1 LAGDLDDLRLWR
13 RALAAAE
20 VASLVGREPP
30 PRLVATRAVFSDR
43 DDLSV
48 AVRGEFGPGAAPGD
62 WEDLRRWHADDI
74 AAWCDETD
82 VTLGEGGLLVQRG
95 GKRFSEPPRH
105 YLIDRFDGTKPD
117 YYAAHDELGGM
128 TLALGSWF
136 GFQRRVLAA
145 VPARAPR
152 AESLAANAGGGIE
165 RTFTADDIPVALAL
179 SWRGDLRP
187 GGPERSAELRLRD
200 GRVLS
205 ARCAPDSSDRLTLTV
220 GDAAQP
226 AVARQTVAAAG
237 EFRFTVVVRDGL
249 LRFRAV
255 GVASGVALFQETVRL
270 PGLRAADVAE
280 LRLPGMKT
288 AELIVE

>member
-13 RALAAAE
+13 RALAAEE
-20 VASLVGREPP
+20 VRRLAGREPP
-30 PRLVATRAVFSDR
+30 PLLVATRAVFSDR
-43 DDLSV
+43 DDLTA
-48 AVRGEFGPGAAPGD
+48 AVRGEFGPGATLGD
-62 WEDLRRWHADDI
+62 WEELRRWHADDI
-74 AAWCDETD
+74 AVWCDEAE
-82 VTLGEGGLLVQRG
+82 VTLSEGGLFVQRG
-95 GKRFSEPPRH
+95 GARQGEPPRH

-117 YYAAHDELGGM
+117 YYEAHDELGGM
-128 TLALGSWF
+128 SLALGSWY
-136 GFQRRVLAA
+136 GIQRRVLVS
-145 VPARAPR
+145 VPSRAPR
-152 AESLAANAGGGIE
+152 VETLAAGPGGGIG
-165 RTFTADDIPVALAL
+165 RALAADESPL
-179 SWRGDLRP
+179 ALAVSWLGDLRS
-187 GGPERSAELRLRD
+187 GGPGWSAELRLRD

-205 ARCAPDSSDRLTLTV
+205 ARCAPDAADRLTLTL

-280 LRLPGMKT
+280 LSVPGVKT